1 MSVRK
6 ETETMPRQRLETL
19 GPDSQTKFRI
29 FDARKTNSDRG
40 DSDKGGVDLGNGVV
54 KRGTDARVRKI

>member
-1 MSVRK
+1 
-6 ETETMPRQRLETL
+6 MPRQRLETL